1 MGVGLAGYL
10 AFCIVFLVRL
20 IFLEFPPLFPA
31 SFISLLL
38 FCADT
43 FSPVEALRSILVF
56 LFSVSSRFPCLPAF
70 CSSLLPFC
78 LPFFPSLH
86 CFLISFC
93 ASPLFVFLPSVFP
106 CRLFGFLP
114 VSHLLS
120 LPFFLLCLLPS
131 FLPSFLAVSFPLFLS
146 VLALFVMNLSHSVYH
161 PVGIC

>member
-93 ASPLFVFLPSVFP
+93 ASPLFCLSSL
-106 CRLFGFLP
+106 C
-114 VSHLLS
+114 LS
-120 LPFFLLCLLPS
+120 LPPVWLSSCFPSVVPTVLPSLPPS
-131 FLPSFLAVSFPLFLS
+131 FLPSFLAGSFPLFLS